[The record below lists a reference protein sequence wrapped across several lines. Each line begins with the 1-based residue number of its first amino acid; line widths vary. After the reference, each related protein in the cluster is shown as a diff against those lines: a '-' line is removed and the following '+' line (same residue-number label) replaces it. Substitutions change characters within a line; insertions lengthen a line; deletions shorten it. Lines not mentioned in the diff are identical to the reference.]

1 MSKIGIVRDG
11 AIGVD
16 KPIKIE
22 SINRLSITQNQIKI
36 HYTAGIFGGNN
47 NSEVVILLSNPDI
60 NTYTAA
66 YIRQRVLRWI
76 SDGLASNSVLT
87 LNDYLGDLVVTQ
99 VAIVGTQTLGQ
110 IIAAADST
118 AACAAT
124 PNIDVAIDTNN
135 AAPLVGTRI
144 YKVSSAPFSQPL
156 EPVAAG
162 NYALLISSTQYFITV
177 NAFSAISSVEVCPLV
192 LDFVYNLRNLTNP
205 VTLPNDDA
213 ISFGI
218 RGFFPSAP
226 TATPYLNYYTFPAG
240 TNSEPF
246 SFDACNIFNQPNP
259 QQITGNQNGM
269 WPVGVVNNATTNVP
283 NFAIEDVAFG
293 LKLNDSNVADFNNA
307 QLYISFDLNA
317 NAGVVAD
324 ATFVPF
330 QIGFGDWTLPGSP
343 GGGIPGLGDGTIF
356 FSPGNTDPV
365 QGGFDLFTGSVF
377 LPAGQSLVGSANF
390 PNGAFCGYDQQTGNI
405 NFVQEPNCPQ

>member
-192 LDFVYNLRNLTNP
+192 LDFVYNLRNL
-205 VTLPNDDA
+205 
-213 ISFGI
+213 I
-218 RGFFPSAP
+218 
-226 TATPYLNYYTFPAG
+226 
-240 TNSEPF
+240 
-246 SFDACNIFNQPNP
+246 Q
-259 QQITGNQNGM
+259 
-269 WPVGVVNNATTNVP
+269 VG
-283 NFAIEDVAFG
+283 
-293 LKLNDSNVADFNNA
+293 KLL
-307 QLYISFDLNA
+307 QM
-317 NAGVVAD
+317 
-324 ATFVPF
+324 
-330 QIGFGDWTLPGSP
+330 
-343 GGGIPGLGDGTIF
+343 
-356 FSPGNTDPV
+356 
-365 QGGFDLFTGSVF
+365 
-377 LPAGQSLVGSANF
+377 
-390 PNGAFCGYDQQTGNI
+390 
-405 NFVQEPNCPQ
+405 